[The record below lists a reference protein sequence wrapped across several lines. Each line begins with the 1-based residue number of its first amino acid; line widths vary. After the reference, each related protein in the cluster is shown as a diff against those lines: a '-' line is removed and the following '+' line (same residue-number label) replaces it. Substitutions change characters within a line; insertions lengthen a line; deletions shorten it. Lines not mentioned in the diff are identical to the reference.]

1 MVLNTAVLLD
11 RKLEVV
17 SDDFEN
23 SFEFVLWQFVLVV
36 AIMMSADFV
45 TSKSEPVIVVVVK
58 IVVGMQLKASVVMV
72 LVVCSVL
79 PVKIVLFLGNPEEF
93 KHVES
98 IDLTTMLMD
107 LVTTSL
113 GPVLVTVVELVVG
126 EQSVAFA

>member
-23 SFEFVLWQFVLVV
+23 SFEFVLWQFVLGV

-126 EQSVAFA
+126 EQLVAFA

>member
-17 SDDFEN
+17 GDDFEN

-36 AIMMSADFV
+36 AIMMSTAFV

-58 IVVGMQLKASVVMV
+58 IVVGMQSKASVVMV

-79 PVKIVLFLGNPEEF
+79 PVKIVLFLGNPEEL

-126 EQSVAFA
+126 EQLVAFA

>member
-79 PVKIVLFLGNPEEF
+79 PVKIVLFLGNPEEL

>member
-17 SDDFEN
+17 GDDFEN

-98 IDLTTMLMD
+98 IDLTTMSMD

-126 EQSVAFA
+126 EQLVAFA

>member
-1 MVLNTAVLLD
+1 MSTA
-11 RKLEVV
+11 
-17 SDDFEN
+17 
-23 SFEFVLWQFVLVV
+23 
-36 AIMMSADFV
+36 FV

-58 IVVGMQLKASVVMV
+58 IVVGMQSKASVVMV

-126 EQSVAFA
+126 EQLVAFA

>member
-126 EQSVAFA
+126 EQLVAFA

>member
-23 SFEFVLWQFVLVV
+23 SFEFVLWQFVLGV

-79 PVKIVLFLGNPEEF
+79 PVKIVLFLGNPEEL
-93 KHVES
+93 KHDES

>member
-1 MVLNTAVLLD
+1 
-11 RKLEVV
+11 
-17 SDDFEN
+17 
-23 SFEFVLWQFVLVV
+23 
-36 AIMMSADFV
+36 
-45 TSKSEPVIVVVVK
+45 
-58 IVVGMQLKASVVMV
+58 MV

-98 IDLTTMLMD
+98 IDLTTMSMD

-126 EQSVAFA
+126 EQLVAFA

>member
-23 SFEFVLWQFVLVV
+23 SFEFVLWQFVLGV

>member
-23 SFEFVLWQFVLVV
+23 SFEFVLWQFVLGV

-79 PVKIVLFLGNPEEF
+79 PVKIVLFLGNPEEL